1 MKTFDEILLQLKND
15 IGKDL
20 PALLAAQSLQNFD
33 LYEIGSSKD
42 PKQKAL
48 LIYYGNAVLDR
59 AGTYYQGNPLINSV
73 TVILHMQLF
82 QCEELITAKYMQ
94 VLTDYMRKYN
104 PFEIGMTILDSMEV
118 EVFPIEKSS
127 TTFVLVVCTFQE
139 FLDSC
144 D

>member
-1 MKTFDEILLQLKND
+1 MSMKTFDEILLQLKND
-15 IGKDL
+15 IGKYL
-20 PALLAAQSLQNFD
+20 PALLAAHSLQNFD

-59 AGTYYQGNPLINSV
+59 LINSV

-118 EVFPIEKSS
+118 EVFPIEKNS

>member
-1 MKTFDEILLQLKND
+1 MSMKTFDEILLQLKND

-20 PALLAAQSLQNFD
+20 PALLTAQSLQNFD

-59 AGTYYQGNPLINSV
+59 LINSV

-104 PFEIGMTILDSMEV
+104 PFIIGMTILDSMEV
-118 EVFPIEKSS
+118 EVFPIEKNS

>member
-48 LIYYGNAVLDR
+48 LIYYSSAVLDK
-59 AGTYYQGNPLINSV
+59 LINSV

-118 EVFPIEKSS
+118 EVFPIEKNS

>member
-1 MKTFDEILLQLKND
+1 MSMKTFDEILLQLKND

-48 LIYYGNAVLDR
+48 LIYYSSAVLDK
-59 AGTYYQGNPLINSV
+59 LINSV
-73 TVILHMQLF
+73 TIILHMQLF

-104 PFEIGMTILDSMEV
+104 PFIIGMTILDSMEV
-118 EVFPIEKSS
+118 EVFPIEKNS

>member
-20 PALLAAQSLQNFD
+20 PALLTAQSLQNFD

-48 LIYYGNAVLDR
+48 LIYYGNAVLDK
-59 AGTYYQGNPLINSV
+59 LINSV
-73 TVILHMQLF
+73 TIILHMQLF

-104 PFEIGMTILDSMEV
+104 PFIIGMTILDSMEV
-118 EVFPIEKSS
+118 EVFPIEKNS

>member
-1 MKTFDEILLQLKND
+1 MSMKTFDEILLQLKND

-59 AGTYYQGNPLINSV
+59 LINSV

>member
-20 PALLAAQSLQNFD
+20 PALLTAQSLQNFD

-59 AGTYYQGNPLINSV
+59 LINSV

-104 PFEIGMTILDSMEV
+104 PFIIGMTILDSMEV
-118 EVFPIEKSS
+118 EVFPIEKNS

>member
-20 PALLAAQSLQNFD
+20 PALLTAQSLQNFD

-59 AGTYYQGNPLINSV
+59 LINSV

-118 EVFPIEKSS
+118 EVFPIEKNS

>member
-48 LIYYGNAVLDR
+48 LIYYSSAVLDKH
-59 AGTYYQGNPLINSV
+59 AWLGTHNLINSV
-73 TVILHMQLF
+73 TIILHMQLF

-104 PFEIGMTILDSMEV
+104 PFIIGMTILDSMEV
-118 EVFPIEKSS
+118 EVFPMEKNS

>member
-59 AGTYYQGNPLINSV
+59 LINSV

-94 VLTDYMRKYN
+94 VLIDYIRKYN
-104 PFEIGMTILDSMEV
+104 PFKIGMTILDSMEV
-118 EVFPIEKSS
+118 EVFPIEKNS

>member
-1 MKTFDEILLQLKND
+1 MSMKTFDEILLQLKND

-48 LIYYGNAVLDR
+48 LIYYSSAVLDK
-59 AGTYYQGNPLINSV
+59 LINSV

-104 PFEIGMTILDSMEV
+104 PFIIGMTILDSMEV
-118 EVFPIEKSS
+118 EVFPIEKNS

>member
-48 LIYYGNAVLDR
+48 LIYYSSAVLDK
-59 AGTYYQGNPLINSV
+59 LINSV

-104 PFEIGMTILDSMEV
+104 PFIIGMTILDSMEV
-118 EVFPIEKSS
+118 EVFPIEKNS

>member
-1 MKTFDEILLQLKND
+1 MSMKTFDEILLQLKND

-20 PALLAAQSLQNFD
+20 PALLTAQSLQNFD

-59 AGTYYQGNPLINSV
+59 LINSV

-118 EVFPIEKSS
+118 EVFPIEKNS

>member
-48 LIYYGNAVLDR
+48 LIYYSSAVLDK
-59 AGTYYQGNPLINSV
+59 LINSV

-104 PFEIGMTILDSMEV
+104 PFIIGMTILDSMEV
-118 EVFPIEKSS
+118 EVFPMEKNS

>member
-1 MKTFDEILLQLKND
+1 MSMKTFDEILLQLKND

-20 PALLAAQSLQNFD
+20 PALLTAQSLQNFD

-48 LIYYGNAVLDR
+48 LIYYSSAVLDK
-59 AGTYYQGNPLINSV
+59 LINSV

>member
-48 LIYYGNAVLDR
+48 LIYYSSAVLDK
-59 AGTYYQGNPLINSV
+59 LINSV
-73 TVILHMQLF
+73 TIILHMQLF

>member
-48 LIYYGNAVLDR
+48 LIYYSSAVLDK
-59 AGTYYQGNPLINSV
+59 LINSV

>member
-1 MKTFDEILLQLKND
+1 MSMKTFDEILLQLKND

-48 LIYYGNAVLDR
+48 LIYYSSAVLDK
-59 AGTYYQGNPLINSV
+59 LINSV

-104 PFEIGMTILDSMEV
+104 PFIIGMTILDSMEV
-118 EVFPIEKSS
+118 EVFPIEKNS

-144 D
+144 DKE

>member
-1 MKTFDEILLQLKND
+1 MKTFDEILLQLQND
-15 IGKDL
+15 ISKDL
-20 PALLAAQSLQNFD
+20 PALLTAQSLQNFD

-59 AGTYYQGNPLINSV
+59 LINSV

-104 PFEIGMTILDSMEV
+104 PFIIGMTILDSMEV
-118 EVFPIEKSS
+118 EVFPIEKNS

>member
-59 AGTYYQGNPLINSV
+59 LINSV

-118 EVFPIEKSS
+118 EVFPIEKNS

>member
-48 LIYYGNAVLDR
+48 LIYYSSAVLDK
-59 AGTYYQGNPLINSV
+59 LINSV
-73 TVILHMQLF
+73 TIILHMQLF

-104 PFEIGMTILDSMEV
+104 PFIIGMTILDSMEV
-118 EVFPIEKSS
+118 EVFPIEKNS

>member
-59 AGTYYQGNPLINSV
+59 LINSV

-82 QCEELITAKYMQ
+82 KCEELITAKYMQ

-104 PFEIGMTILDSMEV
+104 PFIIGMTILDSMEV
-118 EVFPIEKSS
+118 EVFPIEKNS

>member
-48 LIYYGNAVLDR
+48 LIYYSSAVLDK
-59 AGTYYQGNPLINSV
+59 LINSV

-104 PFEIGMTILDSMEV
+104 PFIIGMTILDSMEV
-118 EVFPIEKSS
+118 EVFPIEKNS

-144 D
+144 DKE

>member
-48 LIYYGNAVLDR
+48 LIYYSSAVLDR
-59 AGTYYQGNPLINSV
+59 LINSV

-104 PFEIGMTILDSMEV
+104 PFIIGMTILDSMEV
-118 EVFPIEKSS
+118 EVFPIEKNS

>member
-48 LIYYGNAVLDR
+48 LIYYSSAVLDK
-59 AGTYYQGNPLINSV
+59 LINSV
-73 TVILHMQLF
+73 TIILHMQLF

-118 EVFPIEKSS
+118 EVFPIEKNS

>member
-48 LIYYGNAVLDR
+48 LIYYSSAVLDK
-59 AGTYYQGNPLINSV
+59 LINSV
-73 TVILHMQLF
+73 TIILHMQLF

-104 PFEIGMTILDSMEV
+104 PFIIGMTILDSMEV
-118 EVFPIEKSS
+118 EVFPMEKNS

>member
-59 AGTYYQGNPLINSV
+59 LINSV

>member
-1 MKTFDEILLQLKND
+1 MSMKTFDEILLQLKND

-48 LIYYGNAVLDR
+48 LIYYSSAVLDK
-59 AGTYYQGNPLINSV
+59 LINSV

-104 PFEIGMTILDSMEV
+104 PFIIGMTILDSMEV
-118 EVFPIEKSS
+118 EVFPMEKNS